1 VVSEGK
7 VIEEGNHAQ
16 LMAEKGAYHSLVVSQ
31 GLSETEDVFT
41 GNFVLNIFTN
51 HLSVY
56 LSYSEDK
63 EVSSGVKNVTKVS
76 ETAMIESTS
85 EENLVSIDYCYIN
98 QI

>member
-41 GNFVLNIFTN
+41 GNFVFKYFYESLKC
-51 HLSVY
+51 LSI
-56 LSYSEDK
+56 LFRR
-63 EVSSGVKNVTKVS
+63 
-76 ETAMIESTS
+76 
-85 EENLVSIDYCYIN
+85 
-98 QI
+98 